1 MHPVIVLQDV
11 RFLGH
16 CGVTSVERETSQPLI
31 VDLEL
36 ECEKNSAAASDNL
49 DETVDYA
56 KVIQRVVELGTQTK
70 FSLLEAFAD
79 YLSQHLL
86 NEFSLSQLTLWIRK
100 SDPPLRETIGSVG
113 VRVTHRPEDYLPRES
128 LPGLSEAPASFLIEQ
143 ESRLPKGKIL
153 DVATG
158 HGRNA
163 LYLASK
169 GYDVV
174 GIDRNQVALTSID
187 KAAKELHLPNLR
199 VQSVDLEDPSLS
211 PPDLGCEEYD
221 AILVFFYLHRPLF
234 PAIIQALKPGGVLF
248 YETFLIDNH
257 LLHHHPR
264 RREFCLQ
271 PNELFQLSHG
281 VRIMYYAE
289 GEHQGP
295 QEETPAITARMVG
308 LKEQSSSVTHD
319 GAN

>member
-1 MHPVIVLQDV
+1 MHSVILIQELQ
-11 RFLGH
+11 FLGH
-16 CGVTSVERETSQPLI
+16 CGVTAVEREKSQPLV

-36 ECEKNSAAASDNL
+36 ECEKHSAAGSDKL

-56 KVIQRVVELGTQTK
+56 RVVERVVELGTQCR

-79 YLSQHLL
+79 YISKRLL
-86 NEFSLSQLTLWIRK
+86 DEFSLSQLTLWIRK
-100 SDPPLRETIGSVG
+100 SQPPLTETIGSVG
-113 VRVTHRPEDYLPRES
+113 VRVIHRPGDDPPSGLLPA
-128 LPGLSEAPASFLIEQ
+128 LSEAPASFLVEQ
-143 ESRLPKGKIL
+143 EHFLPKGKIL

-163 LYLASK
+163 LYLAAK
-169 GYDVV
+169 GYSVV
-174 GIDRNQVALTSID
+174 GIDRNQEALTSID
-187 KAAKELHLPNLR
+187 NTAKKLHLPNLTVR
-199 VQSVDLEDPSLS
+199 CLDLEASIPNA
-211 PPDLGCEEYD
+211 PHLGCEEYD

-234 PAIIQALKPGGVLF
+234 PSIIQALKPGGVLF

-257 LLHHHPR
+257 LIRLHPR

-281 VRIMYYAE
+281 LRIMYYAE

-295 QEETPAITARMVG
+295 QGGPPAITARMVG
-308 LKEQSSSVTHD
+308 LKEPSPTVLHGTH
-319 GAN
+319 